1 MSTPQS
7 LSSSTPQASIDFMGF
22 LEMLKP
28 LTSEE
33 DTSCSSPNSS
43 SSSSSCN
50 NSNTSA
56 SYNSSSSSIQTEI
69 DSIGDTLGGLIDIS
83 KMLPDNLSNLHT
95 KDYLTGKKVFNEGA
109 KLLLSGVTFTTKED
123 AELALKSVV
132 TRAFS
137 MLSAVVKYITDGNY
151 YYICSAKNNKNSHNG
166 SSTNPHHEG
175 IEESFEA
182 HTPSPSSTCSW
193 GLQLVKQSGEVLW

>member
-7 LSSSTPQASIDFMGF
+7 LSSSTPQVSIDFMGF

-33 DTSCSSPNSS
+33 DTSCSSP
-43 SSSSSCN
+43 
-50 NSNTSA
+50 
-56 SYNSSSSSIQTEI
+56 NSSSSSIQTEI

-137 MLSAVVKYITDGNY
+137 MLSAVLKYTTDGNY

-182 HTPSPSSTCSW
+182 HTLPHLALLAAG

>member
-1 MSTPQS
+1 
-7 LSSSTPQASIDFMGF
+7 
-22 LEMLKP
+22 
-28 LTSEE
+28 
-33 DTSCSSPNSS
+33 
-43 SSSSSCN
+43 
-50 NSNTSA
+50 
-56 SYNSSSSSIQTEI
+56 
-69 DSIGDTLGGLIDIS
+69 
-83 KMLPDNLSNLHT
+83 MLPDNLSNLHT

-193 GLQLVKQSGEVLW
+193 GAAISKTKWGSFMVIEIDSPEMHCKDCFSGSCNHSSCLIDLASKYTRMGKYEWFNAQLISKLGISLNKKSISRHNSNKKKV